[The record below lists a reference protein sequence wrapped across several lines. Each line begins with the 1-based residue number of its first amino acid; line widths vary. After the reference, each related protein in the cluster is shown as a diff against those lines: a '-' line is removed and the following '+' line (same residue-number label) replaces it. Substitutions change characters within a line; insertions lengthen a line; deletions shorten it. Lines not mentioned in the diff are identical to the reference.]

1 MFKTKQELEYFIE
14 SMFAITY
21 RGSHKIWQIFSEIKK
36 NFYVVSKLSRFLRHP
51 AIADKGYQKWA
62 P

>member
-36 NFYVVSKLSRFLRHP
+36 NFYVVSKLSRFVRHP
-51 AIADKGYQKWA
+51 VIADKGYQKWA
-62 P
+62 S